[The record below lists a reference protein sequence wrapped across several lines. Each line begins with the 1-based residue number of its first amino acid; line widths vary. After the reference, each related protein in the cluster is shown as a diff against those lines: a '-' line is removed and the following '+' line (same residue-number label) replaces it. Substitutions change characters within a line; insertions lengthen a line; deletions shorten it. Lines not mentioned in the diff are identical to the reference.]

1 QEKAQVEEARYKLSD
16 KASLAAFL
24 QDADIRLIRAPYL
37 FHLRRHNIPLPRRQE
52 AEGEVCEKDSVQMS
66 ALVTHSEVRKWAAG
80 SKDAIICSVSH
91 AWETREHPDP
101 CCFQLGH
108 LVDTI
113 SLYEAAYYSEIW
125 VFYDY
130 TSLYQF
136 ERETDAQRESFAR
149 AMGNM
154 HVMYAHDCSLTLRIE
169 GLTPP
174 HIWNAMLKD
183 ESRKVPVYHMPSG
196 SLQALPLKELMH
208 NRTPYLQRGW
218 CLAEVQWSAV
228 RGTTAQNQCIYGF
241 YDESSSGQVPLTPEA
256 FAEQMRTSA
265 FTHRNDAETVVEL
278 QKKVFFERVTC
289 CKEVFFENLLEEDL
303 EKLVESLEH
312 YKDLRSFKLKNWEG
326 TPELVASLVQVLGAS
341 TCLEELC
348 IMHGDNYR
356 GGEENQ
362 GTGNC
367 LAKALGEVLRHNCTL
382 KKITLGFNGIETE
395 GCKVLVK
402 VEKIVAA
409 NQAGVVQNAF
419 KRFWNVFFKARTAE
433 TENDGPKKASA
444 ETENDGP
451 KKASAFP
458 SEPRIKVLAEYL
470 RHTNN
475 QVIMLDQPVVS
486 LHPIEDL
493 GDAGAQALAAMLREN
508 RSVETVDLD
517 YKGIGELGCQALLEA
532 LRQNSRVWEMEL
544 RRNPEISD
552 EVQKEIQELVEA
564 NKEALRRQKEA

>member
-1 QEKAQVEEARYKLSD
+1 
-16 KASLAAFL
+16 
-24 QDADIRLIRAPYL
+24 
-37 FHLRRHNIPLPRRQE
+37 
-52 AEGEVCEKDSVQMS
+52 MS

-113 SLYEAAYYSEIW
+113 SLYEAAYFSEIW

-174 HIWNAMLKD
+174 HIWNAMLQD
-183 ESRKVPVYHMPSG
+183 ESKKVPVYHVPSG

-312 YKDLRSFKLKNWEG
+312 YKETWPLSDD
-326 TPELVASLVQVLGAS
+326 A
-341 TCLEELC
+341 
-348 IMHGDNYR
+348 
-356 GGEENQ
+356 
-362 GTGNC
+362 
-367 LAKALGEVLRHNCTL
+367 VLRLIHTSSS
-382 KKITLGFNGIETE
+382 
-395 GCKVLVK
+395 
-402 VEKIVAA
+402 
-409 NQAGVVQNAF
+409 
-419 KRFWNVFFKARTAE
+419 R
-433 TENDGPKKASA
+433 ASRRR
-444 ETENDGP
+444 
-451 KKASAFP
+451 KFH
-458 SEPRIKVLAEYL
+458 I
-470 RHTNN
+470 
-475 QVIMLDQPVVS
+475 
-486 LHPIEDL
+486 
-493 GDAGAQALAAMLREN
+493 
-508 RSVETVDLD
+508 
-517 YKGIGELGCQALLEA
+517 
-532 LRQNSRVWEMEL
+532 
-544 RRNPEISD
+544 RRN
-552 EVQKEIQELVEA
+552 
-564 NKEALRRQKEA
+564 

>member
-458 SEPRIKVLAEYL
+458 S
-470 RHTNN
+470 
-475 QVIMLDQPVVS
+475 
-486 LHPIEDL
+486 DL

>member
-1 QEKAQVEEARYKLSD
+1 
-16 KASLAAFL
+16 
-24 QDADIRLIRAPYL
+24 
-37 FHLRRHNIPLPRRQE
+37 
-52 AEGEVCEKDSVQMS
+52 MS

-113 SLYEAAYYSEIW
+113 SLYEAAYFSEIW

-174 HIWNAMLKD
+174 HIWNAMLQD
-183 ESRKVPVYHMPSG
+183 ESKKVPVYHVPSG

-218 CLAEVQWSAV
+218 CFAEVQWSAV
-228 RGTTAQNQCIYGF
+228 RGITAQNQRIYGF

-312 YKDLRSFKLKNWEG
+312 YKETWPLSDD
-326 TPELVASLVQVLGAS
+326 A
-341 TCLEELC
+341 
-348 IMHGDNYR
+348 
-356 GGEENQ
+356 
-362 GTGNC
+362 
-367 LAKALGEVLRHNCTL
+367 VLRLIHTSSS
-382 KKITLGFNGIETE
+382 
-395 GCKVLVK
+395 
-402 VEKIVAA
+402 
-409 NQAGVVQNAF
+409 
-419 KRFWNVFFKARTAE
+419 R
-433 TENDGPKKASA
+433 ASRRR
-444 ETENDGP
+444 
-451 KKASAFP
+451 KFH
-458 SEPRIKVLAEYL
+458 I
-470 RHTNN
+470 
-475 QVIMLDQPVVS
+475 
-486 LHPIEDL
+486 
-493 GDAGAQALAAMLREN
+493 
-508 RSVETVDLD
+508 
-517 YKGIGELGCQALLEA
+517 
-532 LRQNSRVWEMEL
+532 
-544 RRNPEISD
+544 RRN
-552 EVQKEIQELVEA
+552 
-564 NKEALRRQKEA
+564 